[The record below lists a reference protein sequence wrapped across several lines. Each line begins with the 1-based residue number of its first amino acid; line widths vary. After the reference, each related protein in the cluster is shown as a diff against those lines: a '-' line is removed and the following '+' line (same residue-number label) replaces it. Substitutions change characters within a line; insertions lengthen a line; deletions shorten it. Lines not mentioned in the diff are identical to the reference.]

1 MALVCAP
8 AGSRITAV
16 RRLLI
21 LCCAIVLVDT
31 IFYAALTPLVPYFN
45 EEFGLSK
52 SAVGL
57 LGGAF
62 GAGVLA
68 GAAPGGYLAS
78 RVGVRASALVGLA
91 LMSLTSVGFA
101 LADETWL
108 LVVTRFVGG
117 FGSALS
123 WVAAFTWLV
132 ARAPEERRGELIG
145 VMLSAAV
152 VGALLGPA
160 FGSAA
165 AIVGLVPAFA
175 TVAVAG
181 VLIALWAAFE
191 PAPAPTGGGSLLGAL
206 RTVRSTPALLTG
218 LWFIGL
224 SPLLFSALAVLVPL
238 DLAAVGWGAAAVG
251 AVFLVSAGFETVV
264 HPLLGRW
271 TDRSGYRAPVV
282 AGLLASMGILAVLAW
297 AVNPWLL
304 ALLVV
309 VAGGAFNA
317 PLVPGTALFSRG
329 TEKAGL
335 DQAVAFAITN
345 FAWASGYAVGSP
357 LGGFLADLGG
367 DALSYFFLMGVCVLT
382 LLMVRRVAR
391 K

>member
-1 MALVCAP
+1 M
-8 AGSRITAV
+8 
-16 RRLLI
+16 
-21 LCCAIVLVDT
+21 CCAIVLVDT

-62 GAGVLA
+62 GAGVLV
-68 GAAPGGYLAS
+68 GAAPGGYVAS
-78 RVGVRASALVGLA
+78 RLGVRPAALVGLA
-91 LMSLTSVGFA
+91 MMSLTSVGFA
-101 LADETWL
+101 LADATWL
-108 LVVTRFVGG
+108 LLVTRFVGG

-132 ARAPEERRGELIG
+132 ARAPEERRGEYIG

-175 TVAVAG
+175 AVAVAG
-181 VLIALWAAFE
+181 LVISLWAALE
-191 PAPAPTGGGSLLGAL
+191 PAPAPTGGGSLVGAL
-206 RTVRSTPALLTG
+206 RTVSQPALLTG

-238 DLAAVGWGAAAVG
+238 ELAAVGWGAAAVG

-282 AGLLASMGILAVLAW
+282 AGLLASMGILAVLAY

-309 VAGGAFNA
+309 LAGGAFNA